1 MAWDAG
7 KQQRIQQGIKVSR
20 FYLKHNIFLSFK
32 KNRLLCK
39 FFEKQHTPIRKQES
53 RKENYR
59 VLPPGGG
66 VLPYITYWQVCT
78 AQRGR
83 DFEAPDL
90 ERSIHFRG
98 VF

>member
-66 VLPYITYWQVCT
+66 GYSHTLPTDRYV
-78 AQRGR
+78 
-83 DFEAPDL
+83 PPN
-90 ERSIHFRG
+90 G
-98 VF
+98 VVILKLLI